1 MDWVAPPPWNTHMEI
16 HLMSI
21 MLCDMSVLPLEVE
34 LILTLITWKH
44 GLQRIHMLKQAYM
57 ANAHGLHGEDSM
69 SYMAMILAEYN
80 GWASP
85 SNTEK

>member
-1 MDWVAPPPWNTHMEI
+1 
-16 HLMSI
+16 MSI

-57 ANAHGLHGEDSM
+57 ANAHGL
-69 SYMAMILAEYN
+69 LAYD
-80 GWASP
+80 G
-85 SNTEK
+85 KMVRV

>member
-1 MDWVAPPPWNTHMEI
+1 MYQDMEI

-44 GLQRIHMLKQAYM
+44 GLQRIHMLKQSYM
-57 ANAHGLHGEDSM
+57 ANAHGLVGEDSM
-69 SYMAMILAEYN
+69 NYTAMTQALLVMDRIV
-80 GWASP
+80 
-85 SNTEK
+85 

>member
-1 MDWVAPPPWNTHMEI
+1 
-16 HLMSI
+16 MSI

-57 ANAHGLHGEDSM
+57 ANAHGLLEENFM
-69 SYMAMILAEYN
+69 SYMAMILVLLEMDGIA
-80 GWASP
+80 
-85 SNTEK
+85 